1 MLIAAASLAAVLA
14 TTATLAPEPAAF
26 GPADALPIAG
36 AAMVVNV
43 TAAADIPRA
52 LVTATLHETDA
63 VWRAAGFKFIWERG
77 TTVANAT
84 LRVVIGG
91 GVSPEGRTRPLA
103 WIGFDEDRPTSLI
116 YVSHANAQAFMAT
129 SRETVG
135 HLDSMTLVQRET
147 YLARAMGRALAHEI
161 GHFLLASRTHA
172 SKGLMRATHSSN
184 DFFSTERAGFAIDA
198 SERRQMA
205 ARFTSIYLA
214 SRG

>member
-14 TTATLAPEPAAF
+14 FAPTPAALEPAE
-26 GPADALPIAG
+26 ALPIAS

-52 LVTATLHETDA
+52 LVTATLHEADA
-63 VWRAAGFKFIWERG
+63 VWRAAGFKFLWERG
-77 TTVANAT
+77 TTAANAT

-91 GVSPEGRTRPLA
+91 GASPVTRKMPLA
-103 WIGFDEDRPTSLI
+103 WIGFEEDRPTSLI
-116 YVSHANAQAFMAT
+116 YVSHTNALAFMEN

-135 HLDSMTLVQRET
+135 VTDAMPALQRET

-161 GHFLLASRTHA
+161 GHYLLASRTHA
-172 SKGLMRATHSSN
+172 AKGLMMATHSSAE
-184 DFFSTERAGFAIDA
+184 FFSTERGGAFAIA
-198 SERRQMA
+198 AAERKQMA

>member
-1 MLIAAASLAAVLA
+1 MLIAVVAIAVVFATSTSAFAAR
-14 TTATLAPEPAAF
+14 E
-26 GPADALPIAG
+26 PADALPIAG

-43 TAAADIPRA
+43 TAASDISRS
-52 LVTATLHETDA
+52 LVTATLHEADA
-63 VWRAAGFKFIWERG
+63 VWRDAGFKFIWERTPALG
-77 TTVANAT
+77 PTTA

-91 GVSPEGRTRPLA
+91 GASPASSTTPLA
-103 WIGFDEDRPTSLI
+103 WIGFGAPTSMI
-116 YVSHANAQAFMAT
+116 YVSHANAVIYMEN

-135 HLDSMTLVQRET
+135 LTGTMTVLQRET

-161 GHFLLASRTHA
+161 GHFLSGSPQHTT
-172 SKGLMRATHSSN
+172 KGLMMASHSSTE
-184 DFFSTERAGFAIDA
+184 FFMAERSGFRIDA

>member
-1 MLIAAASLAAVLA
+1 MLIAFASLAAVLA
-14 TTATLAPEPAAF
+14 TTATLAPEPAALD
-26 GPADALPIAG
+26 PADALPIAG

-52 LVTATLHETDA
+52 LVTATLHEADA
-63 VWRAAGFKFIWERG
+63 VWRTAGFKFIWERG

-91 GVSPEGRTRPLA
+91 GVSPEGQTRPLA
-103 WIGFDEDRPTSLI
+103 WIGFDADRPTSLI
-116 YVSHANAQAFMAT
+116 YVSHANAQAFMST

-135 HLDSMTLVQRET
+135 RLDSMTQVQRET

-172 SKGLMRATHSSN
+172 SKGLMMATHTSN
-184 DFFSTERAGFAIDA
+184 EFFSTERSGFAIDA
-198 SERRQMA
+198 VQRRRMA